1 MLKIYAANTVNSW
14 HLTIR
19 SSRPCFTA
27 ANFSGMFV
35 LYCRRAAGR
44 LNSGVRLGWCSKTCR
59 VKSRIILHGHC
70 FCTRPS
76 ASPRQAPVPL
86 ARPVPRT
93 RRPACR
99 SVQARSTRLHC
110 TPCFR
115 LAQSALWRLGTPM
128 RQPCLRRT
136 SCSRPA
142 PSKHCGSGF
151 RQTVVQQYTG
161 QSAPNSSFKPN
172 PLHGGKFFRYVRA
185 LLPPCSGSA

>member
-1 MLKIYAANTVNSW
+1 MCC
-14 HLTIR
+14 LTIR
-19 SSRPCFTA
+19 SSRPRFTA

-99 SVQARSTRLHC
+99 SVQARSTRLRR
-110 TPCFR
+110 TSCFR
-115 LAQSALWRLGTPM
+115 LAQSALWRPSTHM
-128 RQPCLRRT
+128 RQPCLRCT
-136 SCSRPA
+136 PCSRSA
-142 PSKHCGSGF
+142 PSKHRGGGF

-172 PLHGGKFFRYVRA
+172 PLHGGKILRYVRA